1 MIFINFIIY
10 LLSFFIMVPI
20 IATVIVYI
28 IVLKLSRSSKKAV
41 HIAVNWSTIFYIIST
56 IILIQYLFNTSI
68 TGFILIFMLF
78 VLAVIIFYQWKA
90 NVDIEIKKAFK
101 ILWKICFLLFFILYV
116 TFSIIGIIMEIV

>member
-1 MIFINFIIY
+1 
-10 LLSFFIMVPI
+10 MVPI